1 MWSHHSLPRHCS
13 AAPGHHHCVL
23 VGGDDDDDDEDD
35 DDDGEAF
42 DADDGLHD
50 DENE

>member
-42 DADDGLHD
+42 DGDDGSYG
-50 DENE
+50 DEHE